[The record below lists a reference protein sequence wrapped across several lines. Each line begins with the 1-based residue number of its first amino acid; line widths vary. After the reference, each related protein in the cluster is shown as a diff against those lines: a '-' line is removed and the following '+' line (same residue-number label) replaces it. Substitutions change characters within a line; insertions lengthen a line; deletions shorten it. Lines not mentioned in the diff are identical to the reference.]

1 MVGAS
6 GQRYVHV
13 HLTSA
18 PVHRRGPVGVFNALF
33 GAASLPA
40 SLREGM
46 ADYNLVKCYVLLHDL
61 TTGPA
66 NSQAAADGLQA
77 APCSA
82 LRCGERPA
90 VCMPCTPHA
99 GQGGGGALAAP
110 MLPLML
116 PYGAPLRCRPPP
128 AARPLHPK
136 LPLSMPTAGDLARLR
151 PRRVQ
156 AATDQLARRR
166 RAAAARPVDGR
177 TAARVQPHGRRAPSA
192 QRAARCAAVRCGHGA
207 GAHPDPDPD
216 PTSAPTPTLALTPT
230 PTPGR
235 HGAGAQVGGGAS
247 RQARARPPAAT
258 RSADQCDGQGQ
269 PPRGQEH
276 GAFRPWRGGREG
288 ACMFTLMACA

>member
-1 MVGAS
+1 
-6 GQRYVHV
+6 
-13 HLTSA
+13 
-18 PVHRRGPVGVFNALF
+18 
-33 GAASLPA
+33 
-40 SLREGM
+40 
-46 ADYNLVKCYVLLHDL
+46 
-61 TTGPA
+61 
-66 NSQAAADGLQA
+66 
-77 APCSA
+77 
-82 LRCGERPA
+82 
-90 VCMPCTPHA
+90 MPCTPHA
-99 GQGGGGALAAP
+99 GRVA
-110 MLPLML
+110 
-116 PYGAPLRCRPPP
+116 GAPYAAARRPPRDHCALCCLCCPSPSLSIP
-128 AARPLHPK
+128 A
-136 LPLSMPTAGDLARLR
+136 AGDLACLR

-177 TAARVQPHGRRAPSA
+177 TAARIQPHGRRAPSA

-207 GAHPDPDPD
+207 GAHPDPDPNPD

-258 RSADQCDGQGQ
+258 CSADQCDGQGQ